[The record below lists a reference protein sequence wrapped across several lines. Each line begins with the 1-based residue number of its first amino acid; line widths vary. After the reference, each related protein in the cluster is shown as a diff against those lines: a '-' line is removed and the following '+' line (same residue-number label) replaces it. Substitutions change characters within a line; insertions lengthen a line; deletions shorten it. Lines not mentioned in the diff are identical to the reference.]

1 MIHAPM
7 MQTGMMQAG
16 IMQAATIDRS
26 DLRDNLKAWGDL
38 CSSENESRLPR
49 LILDVCQAMSDLAIF
64 DLTGPHSAQISVKR
78 KVFEN
83 VATGKYAAAIE
94 AMTPSGASF
103 AFLVHPADRVT
114 VKVGAPSLDQ
124 PVAAE
129 GGSLLLARLGGL
141 IALAL
146 ASDDS
151 QSRLF
156 AA

>member
-1 MIHAPM
+1 
-7 MQTGMMQAG
+7 
-16 IMQAATIDRS
+16 
-26 DLRDNLKAWGDL
+26 
-38 CSSENESRLPR
+38 
-49 LILDVCQAMSDLAIF
+49 
-64 DLTGPHSAQISVKR
+64 
-78 KVFEN
+78 
-83 VATGKYAAAIE
+83 
-94 AMTPSGASF
+94 
-103 AFLVHPADRVT
+103 LVHPADRVT